1 MTLSALHS
9 LLSASLFLV
18 GLSLSS
24 CSTTTANDIL
34 VRIEPIKAVYS
45 SGEYVQ
51 VRIHNLGPD
60 VLRYNACYM
69 TLQEQTASGWNDLP
83 LSGPACP
90 DYSQLLP
97 VGNADERQA
106 GANPIPATLPPGT
119 VARFRLDALRF
130 DNGGELIPLHLRYSQ
145 PFLIQ

>member
-1 MTLSALHS
+1 LFGTPLLFAYLSAA
-9 LLSASLFLV
+9 SA
-18 GLSLSS
+18 
-24 CSTTTANDIL
+24 CSTTEPSGL
-34 VRIEPIKAVYS
+34 FVRIEPIKAVYS
-45 SGEYVQ
+45 SGEYVEI
-51 VRIHNLGPD
+51 RIHNLGPD
-60 VLRYNACYM
+60 ILRYNACYM
-69 TLQEQTASGWNDLP
+69 TLQKETASGWIDVP

-97 VGNADERQA
+97 VGTTDEKQA
-106 GANPIPATLPPGT
+106 GANPIPDSLSPGT